1 MTETRKWTLG
11 AVLVAV
17 LILVAGWF
25 LLISPKRADVAELQ
39 TQTEAQL
46 DENSSL
52 QTEISVLKEQNKDLP
67 EKQAELA
74 ALQTKIPQAPDLAGY
89 VRELQDLGRQSGVAF
104 TSLTP
109 AAPVSIGDTTAAVQ
123 GAALPPDA
131 LAAINV
137 DMVVSGGYFE
147 ITKFMNELE
156 TSARYTLVSGYTIG
170 QVETS
175 VESDPAAAD
184 EATTG
189 PADLAA
195 TINARIYLVPSTPE
209 VTDSSSTTAPAPAP
223 TTSTAP

>member
-39 TQTEAQL
+39 TQTDAQL
-46 DENSSL
+46 DKNSSL
-52 QTEISVLKEQNKDLP
+52 QTEITILKEQNKDLP

-109 AAPVSIGDTTAAVQ
+109 AAPVPIGDVGTTVQ

-170 QVETS
+170 QAETS
-175 VESDPAAAD
+175 VEGDAAAAD

-209 VTDSSSTTAPAPAP
+209 VADTTSTAPAPAP

>member
-39 TQTEAQL
+39 TQTDAQL
-46 DENSSL
+46 DQNSSL
-52 QTEISVLKEQNKDLP
+52 QTEIAVLKQQNKDLP

-89 VRELQDLGRQSGVAF
+89 VREMQDLGRKSGVAF

-109 AAPVSIGDTTAAVQ
+109 AAPLPVGGAPVSTTV
-123 GAALPPDA
+123 ALPPEA

-137 DMVVSGGYFE
+137 DMVVAGGYFE
-147 ITKFMNELE
+147 ITKFINELE
-156 TSARYTLVSGYTIG
+156 TASRYTLVSGYVIAEEEG
-170 QVETS
+170 
-175 VESDPAAAD
+175 AD
-184 EATTG
+184 EEGATSG
-189 PADLAA
+189 PAGLTA

-209 VTDSSSTTAPAPAP
+209 VTDPSTTTSTVPAPAP